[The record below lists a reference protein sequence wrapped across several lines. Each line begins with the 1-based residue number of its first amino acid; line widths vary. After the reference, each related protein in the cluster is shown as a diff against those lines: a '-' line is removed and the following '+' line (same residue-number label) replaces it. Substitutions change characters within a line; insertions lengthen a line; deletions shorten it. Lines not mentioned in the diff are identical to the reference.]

1 MNILIIQGGS
11 NHDLPSGEDTVILS
25 DWENLTKEHN
35 VNIEYIENP
44 KGALKKIFGLVWSFD
59 NYARLNF
66 FLDKYSPDVVHFHT
80 VTPYLSLSVLY
91 AAKKFNEAETL
102 FPQSEWAPKSALM
115 AAYAYY
121 TQDYYSDTIAELERF
136 IRVYPLSKNLDY
148 VYYLL
153 GISYYE
159 QIVDEKK
166 DLQSI
171 IKAKEYF
178 KIVSKNYPN
187 TNYSLDA
194 EYKIDLVNDT
204 LASKEMYIGR
214 YYFDKKKW
222 IPAINRFRTVIDD
235 YETTIYAQEALHRLV
250 EVHYILGLK
259 DEAKK
264 YFIFTIAEYR
274 KCYYIPP
281 TIYARTDE
289 DGLFIITHG

>member
-1 MNILIIQGGS
+1 MNKFFLFIALFAILISCSKEEIKES
-11 NHDLPSGEDTVILS
+11 IIKEKSLDLQVLEAYQEGVK
-25 DWENLTKEHN
+25 NLET
-35 VNIEYIENP
+35 
-44 KGALKKIFGLVWSFD
+44 GD
-59 NYARLNF
+59 
-66 FLDKYSPDVVHFHT
+66 
-80 VTPYLSLSVLY
+80 VLY

-159 QIVDEKK
+159 QIVYEKK

-235 YETTIYAQEALHRLV
+235 YDTTTYAQEALHRLV

-264 YFIFTIAEYR
+264 YAKLLGYNYQSSKWYEKSYSVFDKEYKENVKKR
-274 KCYYIPP
+274 DKKRSKKNKTLKKIKSLFSL
-281 TIYARTDE
+281 
-289 DGLFIITHG
+289 DG